1 MSLSTSINYYYP
13 EWKTN
18 FYFRYSYDRT
28 ASLLPQGKMIGN
40 MEYPYLSIQ
49 KTFLK
54 DRLDIQLTYYGMF
67 HLFNNKDT
75 KWTENT
81 DIRQTTIVDPIYD
94 RHKYRLTLQLAYR
107 FSGGKSVRK
116 YRRDMSNEL

>member
-28 ASLLPQGKMIGN
+28 ASLLPQGKM
-40 MEYPYLSIQ
+40 
-49 KTFLK
+49 
-54 DRLDIQLTYYGMF
+54 IQLTYYGMF

-94 RHKYRLTLQLAYR
+94 RHKYRLTLQFAYR